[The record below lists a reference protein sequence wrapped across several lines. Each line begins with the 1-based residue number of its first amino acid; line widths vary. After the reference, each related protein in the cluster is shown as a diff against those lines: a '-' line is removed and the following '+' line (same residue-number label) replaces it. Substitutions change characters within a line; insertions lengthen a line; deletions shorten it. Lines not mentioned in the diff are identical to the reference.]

1 MAASA
6 VLLDSFRKRL
16 AAHMAGKGTL
26 APLGMM
32 AFGDGGHNPDDLTA
46 MPPSSSQTALNHEV
60 MRKPLTSIT
69 QETEFSV
76 TGRGTIESNEMQGV
90 HLSEAALLDTEGNLI
105 AIKNFAPKVKELDER
120 YQVAIEARF

>member
-26 APLGMM
+26 APLGFM
-32 AFGDGGHNPDDLTA
+32 AFGDGGHDPETLEA
-46 MPPSSSQTALNHEV
+46 IKPSASQTELNHEV
-60 MRKPLTSIT
+60 MRKPLASIT

-76 TGRGTIESNEMQGV
+76 TGRGSVESNELQGV
-90 HLSEAALLDTEGNLI
+90 RLSEAALLDTEGNLI

-120 YQVAIEARF
+120 YQIAIEARF